1 MADRTEKSKVKCS
14 FRHGWIQGITGR
26 PQDSASRSIQS
37 SAFLHVASFS
47 GPSPQGSRW
56 SPGALGCVC
65 VLSHFSHVQLSATA
79 WTVACQ
85 APLSM
90 GFSRQEYWSGLPG
103 PPPGDLPDPGIEPSF
118 LMSPALAG
126 GFFTI
131 SASWEAPKT
140 IDWC

>member
-65 VLSHFSHVQLSATA
+65 VLSHFSHVCATL
-79 WTVACQ
+79 WTTVCQ
-85 APLSM
+85 VPLSM
-90 GFSRQEYWSGLPG
+90 GFARQKYWSGLPC
-103 PPPGDLPDPGIEPSF
+103 PPPGDFPNPRIKP
-118 LMSPALAG
+118 
-126 GFFTI
+126 I
-131 SASWEAPKT
+131 SHVSC
-140 IDWC
+140 IRRQILYH